1 MKIFLQVY
9 QMLSIT
15 QAAHQLHMTQPAVT
29 RAVLELESYYGI
41 RLFDR
46 ISKRLYVTE
55 AGQQF
60 YAQALHIV
68 DAFDNMETGL
78 RNWDKFG
85 IIRVGASVTL
95 GNFLLPGLVS
105 RFQEAYPE
113 IRVRAA
119 VSNGGNLEQ
128 ALLNNELDLALI
140 EGAVGAK
147 ELQTERVG
155 EDHLVLI
162 TPCGHPLLIPE
173 QLKLRDVLQ
182 YPMLLREKG
191 STARAFLD
199 HCFAVREMQ
208 VAPMWESIST
218 QAIVKAV
225 IRGIGVSFLPEQL
238 VRPDIEAGKIAT
250 RYVEDADFTRQ
261 HYLAWHKN
269 KFLTGS
275 MQNFMRLC
283 MESEASLE
291 CHGNT

>member
-1 MKIFLQVY
+1 MTIRHMKIFLQVY
-9 QMLSIT
+9 QLMSIT
-15 QAAHQLHMTQPAVT
+15 QAAQKLHMTQPAVT
-29 RAVLELESYYGI
+29 RAVKELESYYGI

-68 DAFDNMETGL
+68 DAFETMETGL
-78 RNWDKFG
+78 RNWDQFG

-105 RFQEAYPE
+105 RFRKTYPE
-113 IRVRAA
+113 IRVRAS

-140 EGAVGAK
+140 EGAVGSL
-147 ELQTERVG
+147 ELHTERVG
-155 EDHLVLI
+155 EDHLALI

-173 QLKLRDVLQ
+173 RLLLRDVLQ
-182 YPMLLREKG
+182 YPVLLREKG

-199 HCFAVREMQ
+199 HCFAARDMQ
-208 VAPMWESIST
+208 VTPMWESIST

-225 IRGIGVSFLPEQL
+225 ACGIGVSFLPEQL
-238 VRPDIEAGKIAT
+238 ARPCIETGDIST
-250 RYVEDADFTRQ
+250 RFVEDADFTRQ
-261 HYLAWHKN
+261 HYLVWHKN
-269 KFLTGS
+269 KYLTGS
-275 MQNFMRLC
+275 MQNFIQLC
-283 MESEASLE
+283 MEPETSLQ
-291 CHGNT
+291 